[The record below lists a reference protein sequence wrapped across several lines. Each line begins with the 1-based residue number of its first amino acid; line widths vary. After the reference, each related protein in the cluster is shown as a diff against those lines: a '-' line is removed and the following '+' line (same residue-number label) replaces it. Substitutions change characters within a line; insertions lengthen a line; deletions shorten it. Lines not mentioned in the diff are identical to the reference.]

1 MMLAAAG
8 QNKSETQMELKFIK
22 EENEVLKKVIEQ
34 MKLDM
39 ETIVDNVK
47 EKFAA

>member
-1 MMLAAAG
+1 
-8 QNKSETQMELKFIK
+8 MEVKFLK

-47 EKFAA
+47 EKFAAQEKDQAKP